1 MSMPGLP
8 QLARPRR
15 DWAVPAGLLV
25 AVFLLLIGGNLA
37 GNGALGQVDPAGALA
52 LPGWEHGSLLRVLV
66 VWIASWLV
74 IIDANTALALV
85 YVMMAGVA
93 AVLAYRFLRVSDWPA
108 VQALVALALV
118 ASHGLLIYATTTTS
132 AEFLVL
138 LAAAALIP
146 AQRRLEAVGD
156 VQSIINYGLTLPLL
170 LMAGP
175 PLAALIPLLVLAVPF
190 REAEARQKPQVF
202 AAMLLVAFVPT
213 LIITTGVWA
222 MAARAGIGIDV
233 LARPFVELFVPVRR
247 PVALMMALLATT
259 APVGLALVIHGAVP
273 DRRRK
278 PLTTLIAVAL
288 PLYLAIGNSLFDWRL
303 AVWTPAAVMMATVLG
318 WLCATRVRPWMRWL
332 VLAMLLVSS
341 LASWLLAPLWAD
353 PAWLDGLLPIQ
364 LYSLHV
370 AIPGLG

>member
-1 MSMPGLP
+1 MSSFDLP
-8 QLARPRR
+8 LMARPRR

-25 AVFLLLIGGNLA
+25 ALFMLLIAGNLA
-37 GNGALGQVDPAGALA
+37 GNGALVEAVAQAST
-52 LPGWEHGSLLRVLV
+52 LPGWERGSLLRVLA
-66 VWIASWLV
+66 VWVASWLV
-74 IIDANTALALV
+74 VEAALV
-85 YVMMAGVA
+85 LLFVLMASVGAFV
-93 AVLAYRFLRVSDWPA
+93 AYRFLRVSDWPP
-108 VQALVALALV
+108 VQALVALALL
-118 ASHGLLIYATTTTS
+118 ASHGVLIYATTTAS

-175 PLAALIPLLVLAVPF
+175 PLAALIPFLVLAVPF

-213 LIITTGVWA
+213 LIIITGVWA
-222 MAARAGIGIDV
+222 MAGRVGIGIDV
-233 LARPFVELFVPVRR
+233 LVQPFAELFGVVRR
-247 PVALMMALLATT
+247 PVALMMALLAAT
-259 APVGLALVIHGAVP
+259 APVALVLVIHGIIP

-278 PLTTLIAVAL
+278 PLTTLIALAL
-288 PLYLAIGNSLFDWRL
+288 PLYLAIGNSLFDWQL
-303 AVWTPAAVMMATVLG
+303 APWTPAAAMMATALG

-341 LASWLLAPLWAD
+341 LASWFLARLWAA
-353 PAWLDGLLPIQ
+353 PEWLDGLLPIQ
-364 LYSLHV
+364 LYGLRI